1 MREEPSGMRRLALA
15 ALALA
20 LVLAYA
26 AQMSRAAGA
35 DDDAPGL
42 VRFEL
47 EPIEYSLGRAEA
59 PLTLVEFTDYQCP
72 YCRRFQ
78 AETFPRLKHDW
89 IDTGKLR
96 FVVRDLPLEIH
107 SSARFAAEAAHC
119 AGAQGKFW
127 PMHDAL
133 LRKEQQLTE
142 AAVLQLAGTLGVD
155 SAQLKACVASAR
167 YEAAIAQ
174 NADQASALGLQGTPG
189 FIVGRG
195 KGREVSGVVLEGAQ
209 PYADFDAL
217 LKRLLLAR

>member
-35 DDDAPGL
+35 DDEGAGL
-42 VRFEL
+42 LRFEL
-47 EPIEYSLGRAEA
+47 EPIEYSLGSATA
-59 PLTLVEFTDYQCP
+59 PLTIVEFTDYQCP
-72 YCRRFQ
+72 YCRRFH

-89 IDTGKLR
+89 IDTGKVR

-107 SSARFAAEAAHC
+107 SAARFSAEVAHC

-133 LRKEQQLTE
+133 LHKDQQLTE
-142 AAVLQLAGTLGVD
+142 PAVQQLAAKLGLSPAALKSCVD
-155 SAQLKACVASAR
+155 SGR
-167 YEAAIAQ
+167 YENAIAQ
-174 NADQASALGLQGTPG
+174 NADQASALGLRGTPG
-189 FIVGRG
+189 FIVGRSN
-195 KGREVSGVVLEGAQ
+195 GREVTGMLLEGAQ
-209 PYADFDAL
+209 PYADFDL
-217 LKRLLLAR
+217 VLRRLLAAR

>member
-1 MREEPSGMRRLALA
+1 MRRLALA
-15 ALALA
+15 ALILA
-20 LVLAYA
+20 MVLAYA
-26 AQMSRAAGA
+26 SQLSRAAGS
-35 DDDAPGL
+35 DDAQGG

-59 PLTLVEFTDYQCP
+59 PLTIVEFTDYQCP

-89 IDTGKLR
+89 IDPGKVR

-107 SSARFAAEAAHC
+107 SSARFSAEAAHC

-133 LRKEQQLTE
+133 LRKDQQLSE
-142 AAVLQLAGTLGVD
+142 PAVMQLAAALGLN
-155 SAQLKACVASAR
+155 SAQLKACVESAR
-167 YEAAIAQ
+167 YESAIAQ

-189 FIVGRG
+189 FIVGRSN
-195 KGREVSGVVLEGAQ
+195 GREVTGVVLEGAQ
-209 PYADFDAL
+209 PYADFDTL
-217 LKRLLLAR
+217 LKRLGAR